1 MRRGIKAV
9 LLVLI
14 LILAAVPLA
23 SCGGSGTSAPTT
35 VQPPPLSTSGGQ
47 PVAGNQSPVIKN
59 LTAQPAVLK
68 SDERTELRCEVTD
81 PDGDTLTYAWS
92 ANGGVFSET
101 VTKQFWTEWRAP
113 KFAGAFVITVNV
125 SDGRGGT
132 ATKSLNMSVVD
143 NRAPVISSLTV
154 SPPVL
159 KRGETGAITVIA
171 TDPDGDPLTYTW
183 LTSTGKV
190 AGAGNVGTWQA
201 PTVDGTY
208 EIQVVVS
215 DGKDGGKTNG
225 SIKIQ
230 VQNPEG
236 GVTLAQ
242 LPAESGTVAS
252 NGDLSAVYRAGD
264 DENNNGVRAHFSF
277 DLSSLGGAKIN
288 KATLSFAMKQTVGNP
303 WSITPPFLYVEPVY
317 YGLRPLKAADYD
329 MAASGSQIDKLDSKM
344 PGEYDVTQR
353 IADAVSSSRFQ
364 LRIRMASNTNSNKQA
379 DYIEFSGATLKMSY
393 EK

>member
-35 VQPPPLSTSGGQ
+35 VQPPPATSGGQ

-59 LTAQPAVLK
+59 LTAQPAALK
-68 SDERTELRCEVTD
+68 PDEIAEFRCEATD
-81 PDGDTLTYAWS
+81 PDGDTPTFSWT
-92 ANGGVFSET
+92 ANGGAFVGEPIT
-101 VTKQFWTEWRAP
+101 RQFWISWRAP
-113 KFAGAFVITVNV
+113 KFAGNFTVTVNV

-132 ATKSLNMSVVD
+132 ATKSYNVSVAD
-143 NRAPVISSLTV
+143 NRAPVISGITV
-154 SPPVL
+154 NPPTL
-159 KRGETGAITVIA
+159 KPNETGTITCTA
-171 TDPDGDPLTYTW
+171 TDPDGDSLTYKW
-183 LTSTGKV
+183 LTNTGKV
-190 AGAGNVGTWQA
+190 AGAGNVGTWAA
-201 PTVDGTY
+201 PGTDGIY

-215 DGKDGGKTNG
+215 DGKDGGTTSGN
-225 SIKIQ
+225 IKIT
-230 VQNPEG
+230 VQTPSNS
-236 GVTLAQ
+236 VTLSQ
-242 LPAESGTVAS
+242 VPSESGTVTS
-252 NGDLSAVYRAGD
+252 SSDLSAVYRAGD
-264 DENNNGVRAHFSF
+264 DENDKGLRACFSF

-303 WSITPPFLYVEPVY
+303 WSITPPFLYVEPIY

-329 MAASGSQIDKLDSKM
+329 ISISGSQIDRLDSKM

-379 DYIEFSGATLKMSY
+379 DYIEFSGATLKVSY

>member
-35 VQPPPLSTSGGQ
+35 VQPPPATSGGQ

-59 LTAQPAVLK
+59 LTAQPAALK
-68 SDERTELRCEVTD
+68 PDERTELRCEVTD

-113 KFAGAFVITVNV
+113 KFTGVFVITVNV

-159 KRGETGAITVIA
+159 KRGETGAITIIA

-190 AGAGNVGTWQA
+190 AGAGNVGSWQA

-236 GVTLAQ
+236 SVTLAQ

-252 NGDLSAVYRAGD
+252 NGDLSATYRVGD
-264 DENNNGVRAHFSF
+264 DENNNGVRAYFSF
-277 DLSSLGGAKIN
+277 DLSSLKDAKIN
-288 KATLSFAMKQTVGNP
+288 KATLSFTVKQTVGNP
-303 WSITPPFLYVEPVY
+303 WFIPPFLYVEPVY
-317 YGLRPLKAADYD
+317 YGTRSLKAADYD
-329 MAASGSQIDKLDSKM
+329 MSISGSQLDKLDTRA
-344 PGEYDVTQR
+344 PGEYDVTAR
-353 IADAVSSSRFQ
+353 VVDAATGPRFQ
-364 LRIRMASNTNSNKQA
+364 VRVRMASATNSNKQA
-379 DYIEFSGATLKMSY
+379 DYVELSGATLKVSF

>member
-1 MRRGIKAV
+1 
-9 LLVLI
+9 
-14 LILAAVPLA
+14 
-23 SCGGSGTSAPTT
+23 
-35 VQPPPLSTSGGQ
+35 
-47 PVAGNQSPVIKN
+47 
-59 LTAQPAVLK
+59 
-68 SDERTELRCEVTD
+68 
-81 PDGDTLTYAWS
+81 
-92 ANGGVFSET
+92 
-101 VTKQFWTEWRAP
+101 
-113 KFAGAFVITVNV
+113 
-125 SDGRGGT
+125 
-132 ATKSLNMSVVD
+132 
-143 NRAPVISSLTV
+143 V

-159 KRGETGAITVIA
+159 KRDETGAITVIA
-171 TDPDGDPLTYTW
+171 TDPDGDSLTYTW

-190 AGAGNVGTWQA
+190 AGAGNVGSWQA

-277 DLSSLGGAKIN
+277 DLSSLKDAKIN

-303 WSITPPFLYVEPVY
+303 WSITPPFLYIEPVY

-379 DYIEFSGATLKMSY
+379 DYIEFSGATLKVSY